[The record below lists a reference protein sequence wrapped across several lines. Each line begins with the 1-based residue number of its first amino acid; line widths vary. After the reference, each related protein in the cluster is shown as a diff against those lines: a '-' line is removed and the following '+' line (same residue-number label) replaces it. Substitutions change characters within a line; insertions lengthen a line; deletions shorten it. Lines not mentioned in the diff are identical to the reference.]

1 MDWGVAHGDPLKFY
15 SLSHEAKVA
24 FLASN
29 LVFGE
34 EINKKKK
41 KGKTSPLPSRLRD
54 ISQFLDE

>member
-24 FLASN
+24 FLAAN

-41 KGKTSPLPSRLRD
+41 KGKASPVPSRLQG
-54 ISQFLDE
+54 ISEFLSE